1 MKKEKLPVII
11 RMEIDTDGSR
21 SPVAFFPTLPGTH
34 YDDMT
39 CYARVGQHSTA
50 SEEYMRECKTPLP
63 SDDVEVKALI
73 NELKC
78 IYEFGKDS
86 VILVQRR
93 RNHQKYFYDRVKNYS
108 HRRA

>member
-50 SEEYMRECKTPLP
+50 SDEYMRECKTPLP

-78 IYEFGKDS
+78 IYELGKDS
-86 VILVQRR
+86 VILAQRR
-93 RNHQKYFYDRVKNYS
+93 RNHPQYFHDRVNKFFAG
-108 HRRA
+108 RA